1 MNSTLPRALFYFFVP
16 GGAAALSLKPIRSAA
31 SLLIILILLLAFTTS
46 RAITSFSGILLLSL
60 SIVIVHAWNTI
71 KEAQELK
78 YRRKPNI
85 LRLTISLLAIAI
97 VGVSVV
103 VYRPIIFGIDLYY
116 IPSGSMAPT
125 LLPGDIVLA
134 NTWAEENSIQTGD
147 IIVFEHPDAKGFLLI
162 KRVTS
167 TNEVSVSVAGDNRA
181 SSLDSRTLGRIP
193 WSLVKAKATERL
205 RAFSV
210 AVLSRENQ
218 FEAERISCRRS
229 LTTCKST
236 NISTINP

>member
-16 GGAAALSLKPIRSAA
+16 GGAAALSLKPMRSTA
-31 SLLIILILLLAFTTS
+31 SLLIIFILLLAFTTS

-60 SIVIVHAWNTI
+60 SIVIVHAWNAI
-71 KEAQELK
+71 KEAKELK
-78 YRRKPNI
+78 HRRKPNI

-97 VGVSVV
+97 VGISALI
-103 VYRPIIFGIDLYY
+103 YRPIIFGIDLYY

-134 NTWAEENSIQTGD
+134 NTWTGENSIQAGD
-147 IIVFEHPDAKGFLLI
+147 IIVFEHPDVKSFLLI
-162 KRVTS
+162 KRVIS
-167 TNEVSVSVAGDNRA
+167 KDEISVSVAGDNLA

-205 RAFSV
+205 RGLSV
-210 AVLSRENQ
+210 AIVSRENQ
-218 FEAERISCRRS
+218 FEAERITCRWS

-236 NISTINP
+236 NIPTIN